1 VVKPTRVSTWSVPG
15 RVWLSGK
22 AAQDREWEGARK
34 RFAKD
39 MAEKGLDLIGEPT
52 ESTEYDE
59 QHRHVILH
67 IEAEARPMMN
77 VFIAPIDADPNDR
90 ASWTPIGWTDSVTF
104 RPRGT

>member
-1 VVKPTRVSTWSVPG
+1 MKPTRVSITWSVPG

-52 ESTEYDE
+52 ESIGYDE
-59 QHRHVILH
+59 QHRHVILN
-67 IEAEARPMMN
+67 IEAEAQPIAN
-77 VFIAPIDADPNDR
+77 VWIAPLGSDPSDR
-90 ASWTPIGWTDSVTF
+90 ASWKPLGWTDKIDF
-104 RPRGT
+104 GLR